1 MGFKLTLS
9 IVALALLLP
18 FTYER
23 GQVLST
29 LFWKNAPHRL
39 VKVNTFASHEVK
51 FSDHIRSCEDAL
63 IVESEGLAIL
73 GCDPGRE
80 RWNTVMGIFLP
91 EPVESGGLY
100 IFDYKDASASEDEA
114 LKQLKFVGF
123 KFQSDFHTLGMAYDE
138 STSTLFVAS
147 HRHDYPAVEMFK
159 LDLKAYTAT
168 HLRSIQHPLIHGPN
182 SIVLIN
188 DHEFY
193 VTNNNHFL
201 IRDHSI
207 LNKVETN
214 LGLPGGTIVHVDI
227 SPVLKDPEASVQ
239 ANVVTR
245 VAFANGIELLN
256 DTTAVVAS
264 SGKAKVYFF
273 SISRPG
279 NGASSPSV
287 PKFTPASELRLPFG
301 PDNLSVSKDGALM
314 IAGHPHIPSLGKF
327 AKTRHICNSPAE
339 LAKADAAMQ
348 ETCRT
353 FSAPSWAARWTEDG
367 GLETLYADV
376 EYPSSATAARDSD
389 RKIGI
394 ISGLYAKGI
403 LVWRE

>member
-1 MGFKLTLS
+1 MVFRLALS
-9 IVALALLLP
+9 VVALALLLP
-18 FTYER
+18 FGYER
-23 GQVLST
+23 GQVLSS
-29 LFWKNAPHRL
+29 LFWRNAPHRL
-39 VKVNTFASHEVK
+39 VKVNAFASHEVW
-51 FSDHIRSCEDAL
+51 FSDRIRSCEDAL

-91 EPVESGGLY
+91 EPVENGGLY
-100 IFDYKDASASEDEA
+100 VFDYKDASASDDEA
-114 LKQLKFVGF
+114 LKQLDFVDF
-123 KFQSDFHTLGMAYDE
+123 KFQSDFHSLGMAYEE

-147 HRHDYPAVEMFK
+147 HRHDFPAVEMFK

-168 HLRSIQHPLIHGPN
+168 HLRSIQHPLIRGPN

-188 DHEFY
+188 DHEFF
-193 VTNNNHFL
+193 VTNSNHFL
-201 IRDHSI
+201 IRDHPI
-207 LNKVETN
+207 LNRIETN
-214 LGLPGGTIVHVDI
+214 LGFPGGTIVHVDI
-227 SPVLKDPEASVQ
+227 SPVIKDPEASVQ
-239 ANVVTR
+239 ANVIGR
-245 VAFANGIELLN
+245 LPFANGIELLN

-264 SGKAKVYFF
+264 SGMAKVYFYT
-273 SISRPG
+273 ISRPKDAAG
-279 NGASSPSV
+279 LPGV
-287 PKFTPASELRLPFG
+287 PKFTIASKLRLPFA

-327 AKTRHICNSPAE
+327 AETRHICNSPAE
-339 LAKADAAMQ
+339 LAKADALMQ

-376 EYPSSATAARDSD
+376 EYPTSATAARDSD
-389 RKIGI
+389 RRIGI

-403 LVWRE
+403 LVWRG